1 MLGLLTCL
9 KKSMKIILIGAPGA
23 GKGTQAFKITDK
35 FAIPHIST
43 GDIFRSNIKGGTPLG
58 IEAKSYIDK
67 GMLVPDELTI
77 KIVEDRISK
86 EDCKDG
92 FMLDGFPRTLEQAEA
107 LDKMCDI
114 DLVINID
121 VPLDLLLH
129 RIVGR
134 RVCKGCGE
142 SYHVDFMKAG
152 QETCDRCGGA
162 LIQRADDNEESVK
175 TRLDV
180 YVKQTQPLID
190 YYDRKGVLRSVNGA
204 RSMDEVF
211 SDIEELLK

>member
-1 MLGLLTCL
+1 
-9 KKSMKIILIGAPGA
+9 MKIILIGAPGA

-77 KIVEDRISK
+77 KIVEDRLK
-86 EDCKDG
+86 KDDCKNG

-121 VPLDLLLH
+121 VPLELLLH

-134 RVCKGCGE
+134 RVCKACGE
-142 SYHVDFMKAG
+142 SYHVDFMREG
-152 QETCDRCGGA
+152 QSECDRCGNP

-190 YYDRKGVLRSVNGA
+190 YYGKKGVLKSVDGSK
-204 RSMDEVF
+204 SMDEVF
-211 SDIEELLK
+211 ADIEKLLK